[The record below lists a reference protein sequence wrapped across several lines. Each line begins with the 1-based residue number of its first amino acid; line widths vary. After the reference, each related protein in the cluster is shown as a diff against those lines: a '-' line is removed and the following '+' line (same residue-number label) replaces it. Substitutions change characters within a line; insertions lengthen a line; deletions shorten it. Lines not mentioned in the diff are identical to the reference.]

1 MSAQE
6 SGGIISE
13 LSSYSIPASVGKL
26 RSDFYTYLRRSFLLK
41 LAEKACSIVGSFQNN
56 PVLGIHNL
64 LK

>member
-13 LSSYSIPASVGKL
+13 LSFTIPASVGKL